1 MISPRIRWALSLVE
15 YAEALPETARLRRA
29 VLVAIAVA
37 LVCALLAVAP
47 VAEAQPDHVLLART
61 CISERGFRT
70 ETSDCQAIGL
80 VVRARMARRGETFRD
95 AIRALAPRLHGGTI
109 TSRTWLLGIEED
121 CRRPRGLGATWSVPR
136 GDLPSRRDACL
147 ATMTEAR
154 AIVDGTRTLDCSSP
168 PTAWGS
174 TDDLRRRRLAGYRWR
189 PAICEG
195 ATFANHFGTLM
206 RPALVDPE

>member
-61 CISERGFRT
+61 CISERGFRV
-70 ETSDCQAIGL
+70 ETDDCAAIGL
-80 VVRARMARRGETFRD
+80 VVRARMERRGETFRD

-109 TSRTWLLGIEED
+109 TSRTWLLRIEED
-121 CRRPRGLGATWSVPR
+121 CRRPRGLGATWDRAR

-147 ATMTEAR
+147 ATMAEAR
-154 AIVDGTRTLDCSSP
+154 AIVDGTRTLVCERMP
-168 PTAWGS
+168 EHWGS
-174 TDDLRRRRLAGYRWR
+174 RADTERRRRAGYRWR
-189 PAICEG
+189 DAVCLG
-195 ATFANHFGTLM
+195 AVFVNRFGFLS
-206 RPALVDPE
+206 RPAPVDPE